1 MSVRQFLNVLSFTY
15 KERVRTRAFLV
26 TTMLMFVIMIAV
38 SAGPAMLSAF
48 SHHAPGKIVL
58 INEARQFSVSSASLR
73 TQMGSGYIWQSD
85 HVSNLPILRNELKRG
100 QNNLAGIVVIQP
112 QVSAAPPTVTTIV
125 RNANT
130 AFVGPLQTY
139 LQSLYSLA
147 AMRRQ
152 GMTAAQDALVMAKV
166 PMRLVQVVPT
176 HQNRF
181 SPVYFLEMLLYM
193 FVLLYGSMAMMSV
206 AAEKSSRVQEL
217 LIANVKSVTLLYGKL
232 VGISL
237 VGLTQYPLILIAA
250 YIGSHLVPGQSVAAH
265 ALFYGLTPGLLALFV
280 VFFLLGFFLFAT
292 LYAAVGSL
300 VSRVEDVSQA
310 SSPITM
316 IFILSFMAAMF
327 ALDTPNSA
335 WVTVLSFIPNFI
347 PMVMF
352 AREGMTTVPPL
363 QLAIAIVILFCS
375 VLLSGYISAR
385 VYRIGVTLYGKRPTL
400 REVWALLRAQ

>member
-1 MSVRQFLNVLSFTY
+1 VNVRQFLNVLSFTY
-15 KERVRTRAFLV
+15 QERVRTKSFLV
-26 TTMLMFVIMIAV
+26 TTIMMFVIMIVV
-38 SAGPAMLSAF
+38 SAGPALLSAF
-48 SHHAPGKIVL
+48 SHQAPGRIVL
-58 INEARQFSVSSASLR
+58 INEARQFPISSASLR
-73 TQMGSGYIWQSD
+73 TQMGIGYIWQIGQLS
-85 HVSNLPILRNELKRG
+85 HLPVLRSELKRG
-100 QNNLAGIVVIQP
+100 QDNLAGIVVIQP
-112 QVSAAPPTVTTIV
+112 QGIAAPPLVTTIV
-125 RNANT
+125 RSANP

-139 LQSLYSLA
+139 LQSLYSLT

-152 GMTAAQDALVMAKV
+152 GLTAAQDALVMAKV
-166 PMRLVQVVPT
+166 PLRLVQVVPT
-176 HQNRF
+176 HQNRYY
-181 SPVYFLEMLLYM
+181 PIYFLEMLLYM

-217 LIANVKSVTLLYGKL
+217 LIANVKSVTLMYGKL

-250 YIGSHLVPGQSVAAH
+250 YIGSHLVPGQSGAAQ
-265 ALFYGLTPGLLALFV
+265 ALFYGLAPGLLALFL

-292 LYAAVGSL
+292 FYAAVGSL

-316 IFILSFMAAMF
+316 VFLLSFMAAMY
-327 ALDTPNSA
+327 ALSSPTSA
-335 WVTVLSFIPNFI
+335 WVAVLSFIPNFI

-363 QLAIAIVILFCS
+363 QLAVAIVILFCS

-385 VYRIGVTLYGKRPTL
+385 IYRIGVTLYGKRPTL
-400 REVWALLRAQ
+400 REVWALLRSQ

>member
-1 MSVRQFLNVLSFTY
+1 MNVRQFLNVLSFTY
-15 KERVRTRAFLV
+15 QERVRTKSFLV
-26 TTMLMFVIMIAV
+26 TTILMFVIMIVV
-38 SAGPAMLSAF
+38 SAGPALLSEF
-48 SHHAPGKIVL
+48 SHQAPGRIVL
-58 INEARQFSVSSASLR
+58 INEARQFPIASASLR
-73 TQMGSGYIWQSD
+73 TQMGSGYIWQTDQLS
-85 HVSNLPILRNELKRG
+85 HLPVLRSELKRG
-100 QNNLAGIVVIQP
+100 QDNLAGIVVIQP
-112 QVSAAPPTVTTIV
+112 QGIAAPPLVTTIV
-125 RNANT
+125 RSANP

-139 LQSLYSLA
+139 LQSLYSLT

-152 GMTAAQDALVMAKV
+152 GLTAAQDALVMAKV
-166 PMRLVQVVPT
+166 PLRLVQVVPT
-176 HQNRF
+176 HQNRYF
-181 SPVYFLEMLLYM
+181 PIYFLEMLLYM

-217 LIANVKSVTLLYGKL
+217 LIANVKSVTLMYGKL

-250 YIGSHLVPGQSVAAH
+250 YIGSHLVPGQSGAAQ
-265 ALFYGLTPGLLALFV
+265 ALFYGLTPGLLALFL

-292 LYAAVGSL
+292 FYAAVGSL

-316 IFILSFMAAMF
+316 VFLLSFMAAMY
-327 ALDTPNSA
+327 ALSSPTSA

-363 QLAIAIVILFCS
+363 QLAAAIVILFCS

-385 VYRIGVTLYGKRPTL
+385 IYRIGVTLYGKRPTL
-400 REVWALLRAQ
+400 REVLALLRAQ